1 LFTNFVVCVW
11 AAFHDIDVS
20 FSICFSCLDN
30 FLLCFVVIGIF
41 FQQFILIFLQ
51 KSDLNQTIAQIN
63 LQKYI
68 MELGSSGL
76 DKEVSKFQSGSYQM
90 KPSLDDTFKVC

>member
-1 LFTNFVVCVW
+1 
-11 AAFHDIDVS
+11 
-20 FSICFSCLDN
+20 
-30 FLLCFVVIGIF
+30 VIGIF
-41 FQQFILIFLQ
+41 FSTVYFVFSR

-68 MELGSSGL
+68 MELGSSGS

-90 KPSLDDTFKVC
+90 KPSLDDTFKV